1 MAITT
6 YAELQTAIGDWAER
20 TDLSSQHTTFIS
32 LAESRIKKTFAS
44 AGLRLR
50 ESETRSD
57 LTPTSGVCTLPSD
70 YAAMKKVQARTS
82 APRRLEFKTMDWL
95 DEAYPDGASGD
106 PSFYTILGGSL
117 YILPIPTVS
126 QTVYVEYASK
136 NWATTSGGTGQAKFL
151 ADTDLCRFDDDLM
164 IVGLVYLIKRAL
176 GQDFV
181 TQAQDFER
189 MMFNLVAQEA
199 GGHQSVNAG
208 GASYVMP
215 GATVPDGSWSVS

>member
-1 MAITT
+1 MISRRHYWQVLRTRGSFTTVAASLQGAITT
-6 YAELQTAIGDWAER
+6 IIGSDV
-20 TDLSSQHTTFIS
+20 DHT
-32 LAESRIKKTFAS
+32 
-44 AGLRLR
+44 RLR
-50 ESETRSD
+50 QSSLYNNSTKLFLTGPLDPPEWERLNAFTVQ
-57 LTPTSGVCTLPSD
+57 LTP
-70 YAAMKKVQARTS
+70 
-82 APRRLEFKTMDWL
+82 
-95 DEAYPDGASGD
+95 
-106 PSFYTILGGSL
+106 SFAILGGSL